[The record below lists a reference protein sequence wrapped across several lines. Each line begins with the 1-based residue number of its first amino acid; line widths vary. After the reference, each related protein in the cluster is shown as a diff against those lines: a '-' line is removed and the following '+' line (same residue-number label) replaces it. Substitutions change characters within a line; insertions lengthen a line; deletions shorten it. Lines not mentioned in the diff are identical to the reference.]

1 MYPLGQL
8 LQFTCDAL
16 SLNFPA
22 WHGKHSVSSS
32 PLSMNFAA
40 GHDSLCQR
48 KNGENGKR
56 LMVVF
61 FSIQNMCTLSLLP
74 HDDLSVLLY
83 FSLEHSE
90 HAFIFGAG
98 AF

>member
-1 MYPLGQL
+1 ME
-8 LQFTCDAL
+8 
-16 SLNFPA
+16 
-22 WHGKHSVSSS
+22 
-32 PLSMNFAA
+32 
-40 GHDSLCQR
+40 
-48 KNGENGKR
+48 ENGKR

-61 FSIQNMCTLSLLP
+61 FSIQKMCTLSLLP

>member
-1 MYPLGQL
+1 MI
-8 LQFTCDAL
+8 
-16 SLNFPA
+16 
-22 WHGKHSVSSS
+22 
-32 PLSMNFAA
+32 
-40 GHDSLCQR
+40 LCV
-48 KNGENGKR
+48 KEKMEENGKR

-61 FSIQNMCTLSLLP
+61 FSIQKMCTLSLLP